1 MRRDRFGG
9 VLQVTIAAGQIP
21 FDLAAEVACRVR
33 GGGAQLVAC
42 DTDRPACDG
51 IIHGAGSSEAC
62 RVERLLEWNRRSLGL
77 PVLLLA
83 PDGAG
88 VRQLLELAGHTVT
101 WLPVSD
107 HGEVYALG
115 ASIQRHVRRSAAAH
129 VQRLIIHA
137 TACPHPQVH
146 RITRDFL
153 TALVDGPGAPGLGTF
168 LRRSGVAPRTA
179 ERIWSRAGLPHP
191 KRFLDLTLLLFL
203 ATESARTG
211 DTITHVARDLH
222 VGRTTLRR
230 LRQRTP
236 GLRSVRD
243 LYHEA
248 GAAAVLRAIG
258 AAAD

>member
-1 MRRDRFGG
+1 
-9 VLQVTIAAGQIP
+9 
-21 FDLAAEVACRVR
+21 
-33 GGGAQLVAC
+33 
-42 DTDRPACDG
+42 
-51 IIHGAGSSEAC
+51 
-62 RVERLLEWNRRSLGL
+62 
-77 PVLLLA
+77 
-83 PDGAG
+83 
-88 VRQLLELAGHTVT
+88 VT

-211 DTITHVARDLH
+211 DTITHVARDSAGYH
-222 VGRTTLRR
+222 VPAGGGAGQGRV
-230 LRQRTP
+230 P
-236 GLRSVRD
+236 GVQGGGRPVRSGHGRPAAEVHLVRGE
-243 LYHEA
+243 YAA
-248 GAAAVLRAIG
+248 GAVRAAPRSRGSSARVHGKVAAVPPGVTPFAPPKPRTMSWRRSIRSRSATSRLSCC
-258 AAAD
+258 